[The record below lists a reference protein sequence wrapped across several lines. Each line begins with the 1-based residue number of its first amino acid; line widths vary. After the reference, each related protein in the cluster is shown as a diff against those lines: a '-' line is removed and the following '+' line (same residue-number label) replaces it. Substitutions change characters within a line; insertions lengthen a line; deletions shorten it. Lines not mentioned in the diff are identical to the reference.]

1 MPSILFLHCRSGGG
15 RGPKNA
21 LIVPQERERERKEDE
36 RSAKRNGSNEG
47 RPRNS
52 PGLSIHRRQGGASRT
67 EGEMVVEGNATAL
80 RIAFQWGRTLL
91 AFPSLSFSYGGDSE
105 RMLAVRSAI
114 GTSTYILCG
123 EHFSP
128 LSPIPHR
135 SRDRCLKER
144 DCIYPSLL
152 LAQDLPKPREGG
164 REGSRRMGKT
174 NWSELQ
180 NHRLRPGREGGRT
193 VSSVRVWLKGGA
205 LSSSR
210 LSPPFLL
217 PLLSPYV
224 RAGFPA
230 SILFRMLPFSSPP
243 SLIGVLVSGKESDG
257 ASDVG
262 GGGDAVT
269 WGEEG
274 EEEESFE
281 FGGPS
286 STKPHCVPRWT
297 GRTSWHFTQAG
308 HWKKKKEEDLS
319 CCPLVVKERKR
330 AASQ

>member
-1 MPSILFLHCRSGGG
+1 
-15 RGPKNA
+15 
-21 LIVPQERERERKEDE
+21 
-36 RSAKRNGSNEG
+36 
-47 RPRNS
+47 
-52 PGLSIHRRQGGASRT
+52 
-67 EGEMVVEGNATAL
+67 
-80 RIAFQWGRTLL
+80 
-91 AFPSLSFSYGGDSE
+91 
-105 RMLAVRSAI
+105 
-114 GTSTYILCG
+114 
-123 EHFSP
+123 
-128 LSPIPHR
+128 
-135 SRDRCLKER
+135 
-144 DCIYPSLL
+144 
-152 LAQDLPKPREGG
+152 
-164 REGSRRMGKT
+164 MGKT

-193 VSSVRVWLKGGA
+193 VSSVRVRLKGGA

-210 LSPPFLL
+210 LSSPFLL

-262 GGGDAVT
+262 GGDDAVT

-297 GRTSWHFTQAG
+297 GRTSWHFTKAG
-308 HWKKKKEEDLS
+308 HWEKKKEEEDLS